1 MYREQEKCLAGANIT
16 FMNYSLVTTYDI
28 DKAAF
33 EYIVGKGENA
43 VKQHFLLFPQCFI
56 PYQRQKLSF
65 QQNKIYRLQ
74 MLSTWTRLEF
84 CRLV

>member
-1 MYREQEKCLAGANIT
+1 MFGRSQYHSHELFTRYHIIPT
-16 FMNYSLVTTYDI
+16 FYDI